1 MPVLKKCLD
10 AWIELDN
17 VIRRL
22 QDMVRE
28 KKVLK
33 TEMQTRITAFMS
45 KHNVEDVDR
54 KEASLRYRVIKS
66 KKAPTKT
73 DIKQRLLA
81 HYEGDRA
88 AADGL
93 AKKLFEARGVVE
105 RAEERGRGLGLVLLE
120 PQVPH
125 LAVGVDADLEVAERL
140 AAEPGG
146 KDYGVPSVK
155 VRAAV
160 FKPLTVPLCSSSE
173 PCVGDF
179 TST

>member
-1 MPVLKKCLD
+1 MDAGAITCTDAQLEEFKKCLD

-28 KKVLK
+28 KKTLK
-33 TEMQTRITAFMS
+33 NEMQTRITAFMS

-93 AKKLFEARGVVE
+93 ANKLFEARGVVE
-105 RAEERGRGLGLVLLE
+105 RPTLRR
-120 PQVPH
+120 
-125 LAVGVDADLEVAERL
+125 
-140 AAEPGG
+140 
-146 KDYGVPSVK
+146 
-155 VRAAV
+155 VRV
-160 FKPLTVPLCSSSE
+160 
-173 PCVGDF
+173 
-179 TST
+179 STA